1 MAKATLNPM
10 FEGVSGA
17 IGDLIFRE
25 VRGRTVISRR
35 PIFASELTENQVQHR
50 ERFNQA
56 VAYSNSA
63 LANPTLRPMYEAGAK
78 SRNIPLFAAPV
89 ADFFNEPVIHLVNVF
104 GYTGNIGD
112 TITVRASDDF
122 GVARVQV
129 TLTSDQG
136 DPIENGE
143 AVETAPGSGEW
154 VYTATQQSGYSS
166 VNVQVVALDHPG
178 GAAEMNVNRSF

>member
-35 PIFASELTENQVQHR
+35 PIFASELTENQIQHR

-56 VAYSNSA
+56 VAYSRSA
-63 LANPTLRPMYEAGAK
+63 LADPDLRPMYEAGAK

-89 ADFFNEPVIHLVNVF
+89 ADFFNEPVIHTVNVF
-104 GYTGNIGD
+104 GYSGNVGD

-122 GVARVQV
+122 GVVRVLV
-129 TLTSDQG
+129 ALSDDQG
-136 DPIENGE
+136 GPIENGE
-143 AVETAPGSGEW
+143 AVETSPGSGEW
-154 VYTATQQSGYSS
+154 VYTATMQSSQPL
-166 VNVQVVALDHPG
+166 VNVQVVAQDRPG
-178 GAAEMNVNRSF
+178 GATVMSINKTF